1 MQLTVALNQKG
12 NSSDRSDGAGIAQW
26 LERRTHDRKVS
37 GSSHRKS
44 GGRTFFSRV
53 NFLCRHH
60 SAKEKK
66 KRRKEKRKK
75 EKKVQYYIN
84 FFGLVVSSLLKNVGR
99 IL

>member
-1 MQLTVALNQKG
+1 MQLTVALNQTG

-44 GGRTFFSRV
+44 GGRIFFSRV
-53 NFLCRHH
+53 NFLCRHY

-66 KRRKEKRKK
+66 KRKRKK
-75 EKKVQYYIN
+75 KFNIIST
-84 FFGLVVSSLLKNVGR
+84 FLGLVVSSLLKNVGKR
-99 IL
+99 